1 MTKDEITTQID
12 KLEIEMLKAEIEHL
26 KAKIGLADSL
36 LELYAIVIKERK

>member
-12 KLEIEMLKAEIEHL
+12 KLEIDMLKAEIEHL